1 MELNKPSFKYL
12 FVFLLSVATLTAQTV
27 SGTVSGAD
35 GNALSGANVM
45 VEGTDMGASSN
56 NDGSFSIS
64 GLSDG
69 DYTLTASYI
78 GYDSASVVVSV
89 SGGQA
94 TNANLTLD
102 SGNVRLNQVVVS
114 ASFKK
119 ELVTDAPASVEVF
132 GADELSA
139 RGATTITDLLANRA
153 GVETM
158 KTGLESSNVTVRGF
172 NGIFSGAI
180 HTVVDNRWARAP
192 VINAQLLQFMGPDDS
207 DIERIEVVRGP
218 ASPMWGPDTQQ
229 GVIAMFTKSPFN
241 QGSRVSL
248 TVGERDYMK
257 LYARVS
263 HQWGARAATRLSVSH
278 RSFNDWENADMPHTQ
293 AEANA
298 QGHNYWEPAT
308 IRRGLGTP
316 VYPFRSYGGDLDP
329 YKDPV
334 GGSPNDASFDFNP
347 EATSVNMRT
356 DIRPDLKSNLS
367 FNFTALN
374 VSAIEM
380 TGVGRA
386 YADDVMIYQ
395 GQVSYTRQDVLGGN
409 LFLNLFTNVND
420 QKTTYNL
427 STGNI
432 VYDQSSNV
440 AIQLQHHVELSNGRS
455 LVYGGDFLQ
464 RTPDTQGTINGKNE
478 DIDDFDNI
486 GAYFSFEKKWD
497 NGVKFVGTGRMDS
510 NNYLEEIGTS
520 SVFAPKLA
528 LVWAPENV
536 RGTFRLTYGQNI
548 DLPGNFTK
556 NLDIAVLGTN
566 LVYGAN
572 GIDFTHPAFGGLPFQ
587 PDFQAK
593 AMGSTTTG
601 WTYDRDAN
609 GNLTFRTNWSP
620 ALGLD
625 VNTNFSLNNPTVNG
639 ALWGVFA
646 PVIGGGVLQSA
657 QGAAWM
663 AGFGAAN
670 AEGFVNATY
679 AGTYNYY
686 ISLGADAATAAAAA
700 AAAAAGVVADGSAA
714 AYGAQQTGIAAADF
728 MTLMGTAIPSIANL
742 VLGPDLTV
750 VDPDIEFGDYAVTKE
765 TTWTQTEI
773 GYKGQISDNMTL
785 SVDAYKLNIADYI
798 SGLGQ
803 ISGYTIMAADGGSY
817 VAALLTAMYGNDNLT
832 NFVGALDANG
842 YYGGADELA
851 GLIAGQV
858 AQLPMGSIAPSQSPY
873 GGNIIIGY
881 KQLTEDLDLSGLEA
895 TLNYFPSNDWNFYI
909 NMSLLSDSSLTG
921 KDGGGRSTDINMN
934 TPEFKLGGG
943 MQYAGESSSYGMSLR
958 YQGSYTATGF
968 SGTSGEIP
976 SFYTLGV
983 NGKWNIDGLDGM
995 SIGLSIDNITDVVH
1009 KETYLGPAMGRFTTL
1024 SVGYDL

>member
-27 SGTVSGAD
+27 SGTVSSAD

-94 TNANLTLD
+94 TNANLTLE

-119 ELVTDAPASVEVF
+119 ELVTEAPASVEVF
-132 GADELSA
+132 GGAELEA
-139 RGATTITDLLANRA
+139 RGATTIADILANRA

-158 KTGLESSNVTVRGF
+158 KTGLEGSNVTVRGF
-172 NGIFSGAI
+172 NGVFSGAI
-180 HTVVDNRWARAP
+180 HTVVDNRWARPP
-192 VINAQLLQFMGPDDS
+192 VINAQLLQFVGPDDS
-207 DIERIEVVRGP
+207 DVERVELVRGP

-229 GVIAMFTKSPFN
+229 GVVAFFTKSPFN
-241 QGSRVSL
+241 QGSRVAV

-257 LYARVS
+257 LYARVA
-263 HQWGARAATRLSVSH
+263 HQWGARAATRLTVSH
-278 RSFNDWENADMPHTQ
+278 RSFNDWDADMPHTQ

-298 QGHNYWEPAT
+298 QGHNYWEPAS
-308 IRRGLGTP
+308 IRRALQTP
-316 VYPFRSYGGDLDP
+316 TYPFRSYGGEDDP
-329 YKDPV
+329 YNDPV
-334 GGSPNDASFDFNP
+334 GGAPNDASYDFSP
-347 EATSVNMRT
+347 EATSVSMRT
-356 DIRPDLKSNLS
+356 DIRPDLKSSLTFS
-367 FNFTALN
+367 AEAVN

-386 YADDVMIYQ
+386 FADDASLYRA
-395 GQVSYTRQDVLGGN
+395 QVSYTRQDVAGGD
-409 LFLNLFTNVND
+409 LFFNLFTNWND
-420 QKTTYNL
+420 QPSTYNL

-440 AIQLQHHVELSNGRS
+440 ALQVQHNVELSNGQS
-455 LVYGGDFLQ
+455 IVYGGDVLQ
-464 RTPDTQGTINGKNE
+464 RTPDTRGTINGKNE
-478 DIDDFDNI
+478 DIDDFENI
-486 GAYFSFEKKWD
+486 GAYFSYEKEWD
-497 NGVKFVGTGRMDS
+497 NVKFVGTGRVDS
-510 NNYLEEIGTS
+510 NNYLEDIGTS

-528 LVWAPENV
+528 LVWSPDDV

-572 GIDFTHPAFGGLPFQ
+572 GIDFTSLFGLPFQ

-609 GNLTFRTNWSP
+609 GNLTYRSNWSTM
-620 ALGLD
+620 LGLD
-625 VNTNFSLNNPTVNG
+625 VNTNFSLNDPTVNG
-639 ALWGVFA
+639 AIWGVFA
-646 PVIGGGVLQSA
+646 PVVGGGVLASA

-663 AGFGAAN
+663 AGFGAAV

-742 VLGPDLTV
+742 VLGPNLNV
-750 VDPDIEFGDYAVTKE
+750 VDPDVEFGDYAVTKE

-785 SVDAYKLNIADYI
+785 AVDVYKLNIADYV
-798 SGLGQ
+798 SGLSQ

-832 NFVGALDANG
+832 NFVSALDANG
-842 YYGGADELA
+842 AYGGADELA
-851 GLIAGQV
+851 ALIAGSV
-858 AQLPMGSIAPSQSPY
+858 AQLPTGSIAPSQSPY
-873 GGNIIIGY
+873 GGNIVVGY
-881 KQLTEDLDLSGLEA
+881 KQLTEDLNLNGLEA
-895 TLNYFPSNDWNFYI
+895 TLNYFPTNDWNFYI

-921 KDGGGRSTDINMN
+921 KDGAGRSSDINMN

-958 YQGSYTATGF
+958 YQGSHIATGF
-968 SGTSGEIP
+968 ASTSGEIP

-1009 KETYLGPAMGRFTTL
+1009 RETYLGPAMGRFTTL